1 MIENILKGN
10 QQCWCQEEIQVSHT
24 VTWMALCEQ
33 ECVGAVLTEL
43 QDEESVWAEPVDEG
57 LPC

>member
-1 MIENILKGN
+1 MEFK
-10 QQCWCQEEIQVSHT
+10 VSRP
-24 VTWMALCEQ
+24 VTWIALCEQ
-33 ECVGAVLTEL
+33 ECVGAVFTEL

>member
-1 MIENILKGN
+1 M
-10 QQCWCQEEIQVSHT
+10 EIQVSQS
-24 VTWMALCEQ
+24 VTWMALCAQ
-33 ECVGAVLTEL
+33 ECVGAVLIEL